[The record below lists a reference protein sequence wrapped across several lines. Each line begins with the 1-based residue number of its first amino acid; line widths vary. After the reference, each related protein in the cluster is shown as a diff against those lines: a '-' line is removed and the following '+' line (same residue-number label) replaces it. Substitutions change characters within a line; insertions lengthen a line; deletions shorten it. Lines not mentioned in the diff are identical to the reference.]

1 MYVCGLLVSLATQ
14 NLVVILLVRS
24 WIDWWSTHVQRH
36 CDGSVP
42 VHMVGIIAFESLTLT
57 IAIDR
62 YNVSVYAV
70 SKDGVRG
77 ELSEMYAARTAEG
90 SLCALS
96 SV

>member
-1 MYVCGLLVSLATQ
+1 
-14 NLVVILLVRS
+14 
-24 WIDWWSTHVQRH
+24 
-36 CDGSVP
+36 
-42 VHMVGIIAFESLTLT
+42 MVGIIAFESLTLT
-57 IAIDR
+57 IAIHR

-90 SLCALS
+90 GKCTVS